1 MQIRR
6 IGTSLVATVALAAV
20 SAAWGQAPAPP
31 PTPTLWS
38 FLGIPQG
45 LRFLRDNTL
54 NRTGNR
60 PGLERKPPL
69 KPIGDPSNLKSEDP
83 AIKKAA
89 EVKQAEDQKKQKIKA
104 VKFLAQIG
112 CGCYNRDGSITD
124 ALAKAMDDCTEEV
137 RLATV
142 QAITEAAMGEM
153 CVHCKRRSCCSEEL
167 TNKLY
172 EIAYERDEN
181 GCYLEPSERVRD
193 AAAEAL
199 RACCAQTEEFAP
211 AMPVPSGGER
221 PGAAPPEG
229 GERPMPPQPTPAQ
242 PPAALLPGH
251 GAEPAGLA
259 PIRTPADVPPSS
271 VLPRSSR
278 RTSQAPSAG
287 SQSDR
292 TLHGQRAASAG
303 QMGDASTWLS
313 TNATESRPHWAPAS
327 SAARVTFLPP
337 SRLVPLEAPAAA
349 PPAVADLMPLAALAP
364 QTTPSRE
371 TVLASFQRLPA
382 IHGTEAESDPPQIEA
397 RKGAFTP
404 TPHTHPLPTPPLPP
418 APAATASAPSAAAVP
433 VSAARAQMSFL
444 KRSDG
449 LAPATVPPATAPAS
463 SAPTALRSAMPVAAT
478 AALPAD
484 AGGMTA
490 SSTTQPAAAT
500 RASRPQ
506 TPRRPL
512 PPLPGAQY
520 GTGSVLSVRAKDN
533 LVVLQFAPGSA
544 VPAGSLVRVYHEYA
558 LAGKKAV
565 CDLEVVRGEN
575 GIAAAVPREGNALAQ
590 VSAGDEAIVLR

>member
-1 MQIRR
+1 MQIRH
-6 IGTSLVATVALAAV
+6 IGRSLVATVALAGVV
-20 SAAWGQAPAPP
+20 SPAWGQAPAPP

-60 PGLERKPPL
+60 PALERKPPL

-142 QAITEAAMGEM
+142 QAITEAAMGEV
-153 CVHCKRRSCCSEEL
+153 CVNCKRRSCCSEEL

-172 EIAYERDEN
+172 EIAYERDET
-181 GCYLEPSERVRD
+181 GCFLEPSERVRN

-211 AMPVPSGGER
+211 LTPVPSGGER

-229 GERPMPPQPTPAQ
+229 GERPQPPQPTPAQ
-242 PPAALLPGH
+242 PPAALLPGY
-251 GAEPAGLA
+251 GPEPAGFA
-259 PIRTPADVPPSS
+259 PVRAPAEVPPAS

-278 RTSQAPSAG
+278 RTSQTPSAS

-292 TLHGQRAASAG
+292 TVHSEHASSAG
-303 QMGDASTWLS
+303 QPLDASTWLS
-313 TNATESRPHWAPAS
+313 AGATESRPHWTPAS
-327 SAARVTFLPP
+327 STSRVTFLPP
-337 SRLVPLEAPAAA
+337 SRLLPLDASTVAE
-349 PPAVADLMPLAALAP
+349 PPLADLVPTAAALAHQP
-364 QTTPSRE
+364 APRRE
-371 TVLASFQRLPA
+371 VAMASFQRLPA
-382 IHGTEAESDPPQIEA
+382 IHGPEPGSDPSQIEA
-397 RKGAFTP
+397 RKGALTP
-404 TPHTHPLPTPPLPP
+404 TPPTHTLPPPPLPP
-418 APAATASAPSAAAVP
+418 APAATASTPGAPAVP

-449 LAPATVPPATAPAS
+449 APLAAAGPTYGSATSAQPGLNRPAPVVTA
-463 SAPTALRSAMPVAAT
+463 
-478 AALPAD
+478 AALPAGI
-484 AGGMTA
+484 GGAPALRKQQPEAPGERPA
-490 SSTTQPAAAT
+490 S
-500 RASRPQ
+500 
-506 TPRRPL
+506 PRRPL
-512 PPLPGAQY
+512 PPLPGAQF
-520 GTGSVLSVRAKDN
+520 GTGSVLSVRPKDN

-544 VPAGSLVRVYHEYA
+544 VPAGSLVRVYHEFA

-575 GIAAAVPREGNALAQ
+575 GIAAAVPREGSTLAQ
-590 VSAGDEAIVLR
+590 VNAGDEAIVLR